1 MLRNEASVRHF
12 SGGDACWPTDPSFL
26 LMAYSISCHTEERRI
41 YQLCM
46 TDRKVRE

>member
-1 MLRNEASVRHF
+1 MNLLQLVRQYGRPDEPPMT
-12 SGGDACWPTDPSFL
+12 SP
-26 LMAYSISCHTEERRI
+26 ISCHPEVRRI